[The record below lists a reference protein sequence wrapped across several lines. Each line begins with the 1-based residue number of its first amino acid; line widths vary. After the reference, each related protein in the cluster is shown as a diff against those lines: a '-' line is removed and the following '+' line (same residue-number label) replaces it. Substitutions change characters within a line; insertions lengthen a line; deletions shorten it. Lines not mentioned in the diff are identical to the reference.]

1 MGITRRTFIKGL
13 GSGITAV
20 GLSDVV
26 LTRSGWAGVVAPAK
40 TKDTQVT
47 TSICPFCGVGCGL
60 IANTKGGKLINVE
73 GDPDH
78 PINQGS
84 LCSKGQAVFEVVTSP
99 RRLKKV
105 RYRAPG
111 SDHWEEKSLDW
122 AMTTLAQRVKA
133 TRDAAFIT
141 KSPTGVTVNRTES
154 PGLHR
159 GGRHQQRR
167 MLPRQQADPGPG
179 HRLFRTSSPAL
190 TLVHGGLVGAHF
202 RTRRHDQPLERY
214 RQQ

>member
-13 GSGITAV
+13 GSGITAL
-20 GLSDVV
+20 GLSDVIF
-26 LTRSGWAGVVAPAK
+26 TRSGWAGVVPPAK
-40 TKDTQVT
+40 TKGTHVT

-105 RYRAPG
+105 HYRAPG
-111 SDHWEEKSLDW
+111 SDHWEEKPLDW
-122 AMTTLAQRVKA
+122 AIQTLAQRVKA
-133 TRDAAFIT
+133 TRDASFTGRSA
-141 KSPTGVTVNRTES
+141 TGVPVNRTEALAS
-154 PGLHR
+154 I
-159 GGRHQQRR
+159 GGASLNNEECYLISKLARSLGIVYLEHQ
-167 MLPRQQADPGPG
+167 A
-179 HRLFRTSSPAL
+179 RL
-190 TLVHGGLVGAHF
+190 
-202 RTRRHDQPLERY
+202 
-214 RQQ
+214 

>member
-20 GLSDVV
+20 GLSGVV
-26 LTRSGWAGVVAPAK
+26 LTRHGWAGVVAPAK
-40 TKDTQVT
+40 TKDSQVT

-111 SDHWEEKSLDW
+111 SDLWEEKSLDW

-141 KSPTGVTVNRTES
+141 QSPTGVTVNRTETLAS
-154 PGLHR
+154 I
-159 GGRHQQRR
+159 GGAAINNEECYLLSKLTRALGIVYLEHQ
-167 MLPRQQADPGPG
+167 A
-179 HRLFRTSSPAL
+179 RL
-190 TLVHGGLVGAHF
+190 
-202 RTRRHDQPLERY
+202 
-214 RQQ
+214 

>member
-13 GSGITAV
+13 GSGITAL
-20 GLSDVV
+20 GLSNVI
-26 LTRSGWAGVVAPAK
+26 LTRSGWAGSVLPAK

-78 PINQGS
+78 PINQGA

-105 RYRAPG
+105 LYRAPG
-111 SDHWEEKSLDW
+111 SDHWEEKPLDW
-122 AMTTLAQRVKA
+122 AMQTLAQRIKA
-133 TRDAAFIT
+133 TRDAGFIT
-141 KSPTGVTVNRTES
+141 KSPSGAPVNRTEN
-154 PGLHR
+154 LAAI
-159 GGRHQQRR
+159 GGSTLNNEECYLISKLSRA
-167 MLPRQQADPGPG
+167 LGIVYLETQA
-179 HRLFRTSSPAL
+179 RL
-190 TLVHGGLVGAHF
+190 
-202 RTRRHDQPLERY
+202 
-214 RQQ
+214 

>member
-13 GSGITAV
+13 GSGITAL
-20 GLSDVV
+20 GLSDVI
-26 LTRSGWAGVVAPAK
+26 LTRSGWAGVVPPAK

-47 TSICPFCGVGCGL
+47 TSICPYCGVGCGL

-78 PINQGS
+78 PINQGT
-84 LCSKGQAVFEVVTSP
+84 LCSKGEAVFEVVTSP

-122 AMTTLAQRVKA
+122 ALSTLAQRIKA
-133 TRDAAFIT
+133 TRDKNFIT
-141 KSPTGVTVNRTES
+141 KSPSGVTVNRTET
-154 PGLHR
+154 LAAI
-159 GGRHQQRR
+159 GGAAINNEECYLLVKLARALGIVYLEHQ
-167 MLPRQQADPGPG
+167 A
-179 HRLFRTSSPAL
+179 RL
-190 TLVHGGLVGAHF
+190 
-202 RTRRHDQPLERY
+202 
-214 RQQ
+214 

>member
-20 GLSDVV
+20 GLSGVV

-40 TKDTQVT
+40 TKDSQVT

-78 PINQGS
+78 PINQGT

-105 RYRAPG
+105 RYRPRVGPLGRKKPG
-111 SDHWEEKSLDW
+111 VGHDHPGPARQGHPGCRLHHQVPHRGDGEPH
-122 AMTTLAQRVKA
+122 
-133 TRDAAFIT
+133 RD
-141 KSPTGVTVNRTES
+141 

-159 GGRHQQRR
+159 GRR
-167 MLPRQQADPGPG
+167 STTKNAISWPSSPGPWA
-179 HRLFRTSSPAL
+179 SSI
-190 TLVHGGLVGAHF
+190 
-202 RTRRHDQPLERY
+202 
-214 RQQ
+214 

>member
-20 GLSDVV
+20 GLSGVV
-26 LTRSGWAGVVAPAK
+26 LTRSGWAGAVHPAK

-60 IANTKGGKLINVE
+60 IANTKGGTLINVE

-122 AMTTLAQRVKA
+122 AMTTLAQRIKA

-141 KSPTGVTVNRTES
+141 KTPAGVTVNRTEALAAIGGS
-154 PGLHR
+154 PLNNEECYLISKLSRALGIVYLET
-159 GGRHQQRR
+159 
-167 MLPRQQADPGPG
+167 QA
-179 HRLFRTSSPAL
+179 RL
-190 TLVHGGLVGAHF
+190 
-202 RTRRHDQPLERY
+202 
-214 RQQ
+214 

>member
-20 GLSDVV
+20 GLSGVV

-40 TKDTQVT
+40 TKDSQVT

-78 PINQGS
+78 PINQGT

-105 RYRAPG
+105 RYRAAG
-111 SDHWEEKSLDW
+111 SDHWEEKPLDW
-122 AMTTLAQRVKA
+122 AMQTLAQRVKA
-133 TRDAAFIT
+133 TRDSSFMA
-141 KSPTGVTVNRTES
+141 KSGAVTVNRTETLAS
-154 PGLHR
+154 I
-159 GGRHQQRR
+159 GGAALNNEECYLLAKLSRALGIVYLEHQ
-167 MLPRQQADPGPG
+167 A
-179 HRLFRTSSPAL
+179 RL
-190 TLVHGGLVGAHF
+190 
-202 RTRRHDQPLERY
+202 
-214 RQQ
+214 